1 MLWFGFPALKCR
13 LGSISKYTGYDRLLH
28 WGQICEPCSES
39 ALPAVPQQVQPSTQ
53 HSTSFSFYSFSPAS
67 LVLQALQKKQRVGWR
82 SVQIG
87 YLGIIMEIHSKSVIN
102 QSDSGKPNK
111 IPHILC
117 WKHSR
122 CTRLEVIWLGLYV
135 TVKIKYWSGCTS
147 GLWDSNRPFRPSQLY
162 SHYKT
167 LNKYVNKVS

>member
-1 MLWFGFPALKCR
+1 M
-13 LGSISKYTGYDRLLH
+13 
-28 WGQICEPCSES
+28 
-39 ALPAVPQQVQPSTQ
+39 
-53 HSTSFSFYSFSPAS
+53 
-67 LVLQALQKKQRVGWR
+67 R

-87 YLGIIMEIHSKSVIN
+87 YLGIITEIHSKSVIN
-102 QSDSGKPNK
+102 QSDSGKPNE

-135 TVKIKYWSGCTS
+135 TGKIKYWGGCTS

-162 SHYKT
+162 SHYRT
-167 LNKYVNKVS
+167 LNKYGNKFHYIFF